1 MRHDPNN
8 FWEQLERLEKLIRAS
23 ELKAGLILSFQS
35 LILGLFFD
43 RLDSLQVTF
52 GKDIVFI
59 VIGSLWLI
67 CTSISIYFSVKCF
80 MPRLELKFNK
90 NVFFF
95 RDAARSY
102 GGVEQFTEELLNVF
116 LNEEELFKQLSEQI
130 YIESKIID
138 EKFKNVQKSI
148 KFLAFSFIFVVLILG
163 LWLLRL

>member
-43 RLDSLQVTF
+43 RLDGLQVTF
-52 GKDIVFI
+52 GSGIAFFVIV
-59 VIGSLWLI
+59 SLWLI
-67 CTSISIYFSVKCF
+67 CASISIYFSIKCF

-102 GGVEQFTEELLNVF
+102 GGIEQYTKELLNVY
-116 LNEEELFKQLSEQI
+116 LNEDELYKQLSEQI

-148 KFLAFSFIFVVLILG
+148 KFLAFSFIFVVLLLG
-163 LWLLRL
+163 LWLIRL

>member
-43 RLDSLQVTF
+43 RLDELQITF
-52 GKDIVFI
+52 EKNIAFI
-59 VIGSLWLI
+59 VIVSLWLI
-67 CTSISIYFSVKCF
+67 CATISIYFAIKCF
-80 MPRLELKFNK
+80 MPRLELKFKK

-102 GGVEQFTEELLNVF
+102 GNIEEYTKELLKVY

-148 KFLAFSFIFVVLILG
+148 KYLAVSFIFVILLLG
-163 LWLLRL
+163 LWLTRL

>member
-52 GKDIVFI
+52 GKDIAFI
-59 VIGSLWLI
+59 VMGSLWLI

-102 GGVEQFTEELLNVF
+102 GDVDQFTEELLKVF

-163 LWLLRL
+163 FWLLRL

>member
-1 MRHDPNN
+1 MKHDPNN

-43 RLDSLQVTF
+43 RLDALQITF
-52 GKDIVFI
+52 EKNIAFI
-59 VIGSLWLI
+59 VIVSLWLI
-67 CTSISIYFSVKCF
+67 CASVSIYFAIKCF
-80 MPRLELKFNK
+80 MPRLEVKFKK

-95 RDAARSY
+95 GDAARSFGDIEEY
-102 GGVEQFTEELLNVF
+102 TKELLKVY

-138 EKFKNVQKSI
+138 EKFNNVKKSI
-148 KFLAFSFIFVVLILG
+148 KYLAVSFIFVVLLLG
-163 LWLLRL
+163 LWLVRL